1 MDKQVLDLKDIHLPE
16 PISWWP
22 LASGWWLLLACLVL
36 LAVIVFFIKKVHK
49 SKQLNREINIE
60 IKKIKT
66 QFRRTKNKYE
76 LAQSLSI
83 LLRRSSISFYSEK
96 DIAGLTGEQWLAF
109 LDDTTSET
117 NGSSNAKKF
126 QSKTGN
132 ALIVAPYLPKTSN
145 FDFDAQALVRLCENW
160 LKTQKVSAT

>member
-1 MDKQVLDLKDIHLPE
+1 MDKQALDLKDIHLPE
-16 PISWWP
+16 AISWWP
-22 LASGWWLLLACLVL
+22 LASGWWFLLTCLVL
-36 LAVIVFFIKKVHK
+36 LAVIIFFIKKAHQ

-66 QFRRTKNKYE
+66 QFSRTKNKYE

-96 DIAGLTGEQWLAF
+96 DVAGLTGEQWLAF

-117 NGSSNAKKF
+117 NSSSNTKNF

-132 ALIVAPYLPKTSN
+132 VLILAPYLPKTSD
-145 FDFDAQALVRLCENW
+145 FDFDAQALLRLCENW
-160 LKTQKVSAT
+160 LKTQKASAT

>member
-1 MDKQVLDLKDIHLPE
+1 MDKQALNLRDIHLPE
-16 PISWWP
+16 AISWWP

-36 LAVIVFFIKKVHK
+36 LAVIVFFIKKAHK
-49 SKQLNREINIE
+49 SKQLNREVNIE

-76 LAQSLSI
+76 LAQSLSL

-96 DIAGLTGEQWLAF
+96 DVAGLTGEQWLAF
-109 LDDTTSET
+109 LDGTTSET
-117 NGSSNAKKF
+117 NSFSNAEKF

-132 ALIVAPYLPKTSN
+132 ALIVAPYLPKTN
-145 FDFDAQALVRLCENW
+145 DFDFDAQALVRLCENW

>member
-16 PISWWP
+16 PVSWWP
-22 LASGWWLLLACLVL
+22 IASGWWLLLICLLL
-36 LAVIVFFIKKVHK
+36 LAVVLFFINKAYQ

-66 QFRRTKNKYE
+66 KFSHTENKYE
-76 LAQSLSI
+76 LAQSLST
-83 LLRRSSISFYSEK
+83 LLRRSSISYYSEK
-96 DIAGLTGEQWLAF
+96 KIAGLTGEQWLIF
-109 LDDTTSET
+109 LDNTNSKTSGFS
-117 NGSSNAKKF
+117 NGEKF

-145 FDFDAQALVRLCENW
+145 FDFDAQALLRLCENW
-160 LKTQKVSAT
+160 LQTQKVSTT